1 MTHVIKQK
9 TLYIK
14 KSGQLKS
21 QKKEQHKKFK
31 IKRQQ
36 RILVLK
42 AKLKRIKTLIK
53 NKNQKIKKRKKT
65 IHYKLGLNNK
75 TKNNETF
82 IKNSKKKIKNHKN
95 KYQILNIKT

>member
-36 RILVLK
+36 RILVLR

-53 NKNQKIKKRKKT
+53 KQKSKDKKT
-65 IHYKLGLNNK
+65 K
-75 TKNNETF
+75 KNNT
-82 IKNSKKKIKNHKN
+82 
-95 KYQILNIKT
+95 L

>member
-36 RILVLK
+36 RILVLR

-53 NKNQKIKKRKKT
+53 KRKSKD
-65 IHYKLGLNNK
+65 KK
-75 TKNNETF
+75 TKKNNT
-82 IKNSKKKIKNHKN
+82 
-95 KYQILNIKT
+95 L